1 MAKRNCFGN
10 QFYSDHE
17 QYEGKVG
24 KWQKEI
30 ALEISS
36 IQIMNNMKESGKMTK
51 EIALENFIFI
61 WWTENTQKMALE
73 MISIQM
79 EG

>member
-1 MAKRNCFGN
+1 
-10 QFYSDHE
+10 
-17 QYEGKVG
+17 VG